1 MDERIPT
8 YVKGLDKNMEGGIPK
23 GSLVLLCGKP
33 GSMKSSVAYNILY
46 QNAKQNQKK
55 SVYISLEQGRD
66 SLLEHMGRLKMPN
79 QDVEN
84 LLTVVDLG
92 YLRQNSENLDYG
104 SGWMSVFRMYAE
116 NLKDTSNYDI
126 LVIDSLAAMEVLA
139 DVRNRRADLFHIFG
153 WLKELGATT
162 FVISEAV
169 PQEETVREE
178 DFLADGVL
186 HLDLRREGNGV
197 NLYLGIAK
205 MRMSNHA
212 RGYSPLI
219 FEGGE
224 FEIVTE

>member
-1 MDERIPT
+1 
-8 YVKGLDKNMEGGIPK
+8 
-23 GSLVLLCGKP
+23 
-33 GSMKSSVAYNILY
+33 MKSSVAYNIIY
-46 QNAKQNQKK
+46 QNAKKDQKK
-55 SVYISLEQGRD
+55 SVYISLEQGRE
-66 SLLEHMGRLKMPN
+66 SLLEHMGRLGMPH

-84 LLTVVDLG
+84 HVTVVDLG
-92 YLRQNSENLDYG
+92 YLRQNSESLDYG

-116 NLKDTSNYDI
+116 NLKDTAEYDI

-139 DVRNRRADLFHIFG
+139 DVKNRRGDLFHIFG
-153 WLKELGATT
+153 WLKELGVTT
-162 FVISEAV
+162 FLISEAV
-169 PQEETVREE
+169 PNEETVREE
-178 DFLADGVL
+178 DFLADGVV